1 MTAGAAY
8 GAGIYLSTE
17 GTFSMSYSRMGGV
30 DSFFKGA
37 GQVKSEDGN
46 AFLISSGQ
54 LRLLA
59 LCEVALVPSLRK
71 NGHIWVAPEEESV
84 VTRFLFAFSQ
94 GASAAS
100 GALKSDEDKFDAE
113 VRACLQEVMQLG

>member
-1 MTAGAAY
+1 
-8 GAGIYLSTE
+8 
-17 GTFSMSYSRMGGV
+17 MSYSHMGGG
-30 DSFFKGA
+30 SSYGHGFKGA
-37 GQVKSEDGN
+37 GRGQSEDGN

-71 NGHIWVAPEEESV
+71 NGPIWVAPDEESV
-84 VTRFLFAFSQ
+84 VTRFLFAFSE

-100 GALKSDEDKFDAE
+100 GALKSDADTFEAE
-113 VRACLQEVMQLG
+113 IRACLHEVMLLV